1 MALKVIVIGS
11 GAREHAIAHTL
22 LKGESVES
30 VYCIPGNPGMEK
42 DGIITSEE
50 MHLAWL
56 NIAGH
61 YEPPFLEVE
70 DLTGNIGDGVT
81 VDDR

>member
-1 MALKVIVIGS
+1 MLEKEVDYRLAKW
-11 GAREHAIAHTL
+11 L
-22 LKGESVES
+22 LV
-30 VYCIPGNPGMEK
+30 NMEK

>member
-1 MALKVIVIGS
+1 MLEKEVDYRLAKW
-11 GAREHAIAHTL
+11 L
-22 LKGESVES
+22 LV
-30 VYCIPGNPGMEK
+30 NMEK

-81 VDDR
+81 VDDK